1 MPNSPD
7 ALLRENET
15 EVSPGNPA
23 NETNAACQARTS
35 TTILELRRLYGPHFA
50 PGYSDDD
57 TLGHLLANSGL
68 NLLDEYLE
76 RHTPEGHTPERH
88 TLERHTPD
96 SDAPE
101 KS

>member
-7 ALLRENET
+7 ALLRENEA
-15 EVSPGNPA
+15 EVPTGNPA
-23 NETNAACQARTS
+23 NEANAAFHARTS

-50 PGYSDDD
+50 PGYGDND

-68 NLLDEYLE
+68 NTLDEYLE
-76 RHTPEGHTPERH
+76 RHTPKRH
-88 TLERHTPD
+88 APD
-96 SDAPE
+96 SSAPE